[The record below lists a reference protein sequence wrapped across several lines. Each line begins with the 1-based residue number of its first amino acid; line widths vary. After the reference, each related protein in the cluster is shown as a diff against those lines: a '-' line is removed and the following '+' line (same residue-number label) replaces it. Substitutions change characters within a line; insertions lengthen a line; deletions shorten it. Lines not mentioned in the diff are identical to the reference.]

1 MKKNKIIYLI
11 LLGLTTLVF
20 YSCGDKFDISEFSTD
35 SQGNISGDTVYV
47 KLNPDWTGFNQPQD
61 VIVGREPLIYIAD
74 TENNSVVMMN
84 LDGQRL
90 GSISIQRPISIA
102 QDYKLNLIV
111 CGEFD
116 TLGQTF
122 SAVYKINLVASN
134 HQLESAPIRRLLPRP
149 DDLNTPLRKYTA
161 ACSFYDNSFYIARTG
176 PNNSSIYDPDNS
188 ILMFRPINSDNF
200 NSGDTLI
207 GRVPNISATSSGLV
221 SANQISSISSF
232 NKSNIDIVISL
243 TGTNS
248 FKTQWWV
255 YEITPIDERY
265 KSVFT
270 PSDGVAFAQPDN
282 FDRPEGVTVDANGN
296 IFVADAGKD
305 SLFKYSSFGEKLIGF
320 GGTSVFSEPY
330 AVAYFD
336 KVLYVV
342 DRGNNRIVRY
352 MLSTDLR

>member
-122 SAVYKINLVASN
+122 SAVYKINLVSVN
-134 HQLESAPIRRLLPRP
+134 HEIATAPVTRILPKLS
-149 DDLNTPLRKYTA
+149 DLNKPERKYTSVA
-161 ACSFYDNSFYIARTG
+161 VFYDNSYLIARQG
-176 PNNSSIYDPDNS
+176 PNNSNLIDPDNS
-188 ILMFRPINSDNF
+188 LLKFVAGKNGGSD
-200 NSGDTLI
+200 SLI
-207 GRVPNISATSSGLV
+207 GRVASLAPSSTGILSVNYV
-221 SANQISSISSF
+221 SRLKSF
-232 NKSNIDIVISL
+232 DKKNYDILLSL
-243 TGTNS
+243 TGNNS
-248 FKTQWWV
+248 FKVQWLNYV
-255 YEITPIDERY
+255 SSQE
-265 KSVFT
+265 FT
-270 PSDGVAFAQPDN
+270 GYQNNLAPAESKMMEPNLFEQPNGIGLDPS
-282 FDRPEGVTVDANGN
+282 GN
-296 IFVADAGKD
+296 IYVVETSKD
-305 SLFKYSSFGEKLIGF
+305 SVYKFNSFGYFVTAF
-320 GGTSVFSEPY
+320 GGATIFNQPY
-330 AVAYFD
+330 AVDYFD
-336 KVLYVV
+336 NILYIA
-342 DRGNNRIVRY
+342 DTGNNRIVRY